1 MITASEARNNVTK
14 YSEECF
20 ISFCSAVCEMIKE
33 QSKIGQQKVSIS
45 IPKSVRDSE
54 NNLKTLV
61 KDLTSSPN
69 LFQVSFYENNSIIVI
84 SWV

>member
-1 MITASEARNNVTK
+1 MITATEARNNVTK
-14 YSEECF
+14 YNEECF
-20 ISFCSAVCEMIKE
+20 IWFCSDVCEMIKK
-33 QSKIGQQKVSIS
+33 QSKIGQQKVSIP

-84 SWV
+84 SWM